1 MALAVSV
8 EPNTERRP
16 MQKIVELKIEET
28 KAVVGGTK
36 IATPSAPVVVSS
48 NPGYKLPSP
57 TKPMTIADLG

>member
-1 MALAVSV
+1 
-8 EPNTERRP
+8 

-36 IATPSAPVVVSS
+36 IGAPSAPVVVSS
-48 NPGYKLPSP
+48 NPGIKMPSP